1 MRAGATEDDL
11 EEIVRAAV
19 WRKELKHHIGEAGF
33 IQPARTMSAIGG

>member
-1 MRAGATEDDL
+1 
-11 EEIVRAAV
+11 VRAAV